1 MSLSN
6 SNGEAA
12 SFDLDALGWTSGRAA
27 GFEPYRAQGLVP
39 ARVAAAHRDVYRVW
53 SESGESLAEVSG
65 RLRHA
70 AVDHASLPA
79 TGDWVALRLPPG
91 DGRAVVDAVLPRQSC
106 FSRKTAGERTQEQVV
121 AANVDTV
128 FLLAGL
134 DGDFKLRRLERTLVL
149 AWDSGASPVIVLTK
163 ADLCPETALRRDEVE
178 AIAPGVPVFAVSSL
192 LGEGLDALAPFVAPG
207 RTVALLGSS
216 GVGKST
222 LLNRL
227 LGWDRQATRAVRAH
241 DSRGRHTT
249 TFRELVRLP
258 GGGLIID
265 TPGLRELQLWVDDAE
280 MALSGTFEDIDS
292 LAARCAFRDCRHAQE
307 PGCAVRQAL
316 DDGTLDAARFGSF
329 LKLQKELRHLER
341 RQDLFAQLAEKR
353 RWRAIH
359 RAARHRRPR
368 E

>member
-1 MSLSN
+1 
-6 SNGEAA
+6 
-12 SFDLDALGWTSGRAA
+12 
-27 GFEPYRAQGLVP
+27 
-39 ARVAAAHRDVYRVW
+39 VYRVW
-53 SESGESLAEVSG
+53 SPSGESLAEVSG
-65 RLRHA
+65 RLRPA

-249 TFRELVRLP
+249 TFRELVRL
-258 GGGLIID
+258 
-265 TPGLRELQLWVDDAE
+265 LWVDDAE

-341 RQDLFAQLAEKR
+341 RQVY
-353 RWRAIH
+353 WPPSIV
-359 RAARHRRPR
+359 PN
-368 E
+368 